1 MGAQMRIYRQR
12 IKSVNSIKKIT
23 NAMELIAAARVI
35 KARQRATEA
44 MPYTT
49 ALTRAVSA
57 VATNTN
63 EDHPLTT
70 SNADAKR
77 AGVVIITADRGLAG
91 AYSVA
96 ALKRAAELV
105 ALLESEGKE
114 VVPYLV
120 GRKAVSYFKFRKR
133 SYAQEWSGFTD
144 APTFENA
151 KEIADRITADFLKD
165 FAEGGHDEIH
175 LVYTRFRSM
184 VRQDPHVLRLLPL
197 EVVDKDTEG
206 DSDRGLDFSVQ
217 RYDEGTIAPEYD
229 FEPSASEV
237 LDRLLPKYVRNRIY
251 TALLSSSASELAA
264 RQRAMK
270 SATDNATELIKTYQ
284 RLANQAR
291 QAGITQE
298 ISEIVGGA
306 NALADAK
313 K

>member
-12 IKSVNSIKKIT
+12 IKSVQSIKKIT
-23 NAMELIAAARVI
+23 NAMELIAAARVV
-35 KARQRATEA
+35 KARQKAAEA

-70 SNADAKR
+70 QATDAKR
-77 AGVVIITADRGLAG
+77 AGVVIVTADRGLAG

-96 ALKRAAELV
+96 AIKRSAELV
-105 ALLESEGKE
+105 AHLQAEGKE
-114 VVPYLV
+114 VSSYLV
-120 GRKAVSYFKFRKR
+120 GRKAVSYYKFRR
-133 SYAQEWSGFTD
+133 REYAAEWTGFSD

-165 FAEGGHDEIH
+165 YAEGGHDEIH
-175 LVYTRFRSM
+175 VVFTRFRSM
-184 VRQDPHVLRLLPL
+184 VRQEPHVLRLLPL
-197 EVVDKDTEG
+197 EVVEAD
-206 DSDRGLDFSVQ
+206 
-217 RYDEGTIAPEYD
+217 DEGEEGIDLSVNRYEDGQIPPEYS

-237 LDRLLPKYVRNRIY
+237 LDQLLPKYVRNRIF
-251 TALLSSSASELAA
+251 TALLSSAASELAA

-270 SATDNATELIKTYQ
+270 SATDNATELIKKYE

>member
-12 IKSVNSIKKIT
+12 IKSVSSIKKIT
-23 NAMELIAAARVI
+23 NAMELIAAARVV

-57 VATNTN
+57 VASNTN

-70 SNADAKR
+70 SVSDAKR
-77 AGVVIITADRGLAG
+77 AGVVIIAADRGLAG
-91 AYSVA
+91 AYSVSA
-96 ALKRAAELV
+96 IKRAVELMNH
-105 ALLESEGKE
+105 LKGEGME

-133 SYAQEWSGFTD
+133 EFAQEWTGFSD
-144 APTFENA
+144 APTFQNA
-151 KEIADRITADFLKD
+151 KDIANRITDDFLKD
-165 FAEGGHDEIH
+165 FQEGGHDEIH
-175 LVYTRFRSM
+175 VVFTQFRSM

-197 EVVDKDTEG
+197 EVVEASDEG
-206 DSDRGLDFSVQ
+206 EEGLDLSVNQ
-217 RYDEGTIAPEYD
+217 YEKGEIAPEYD
-229 FEPSASEV
+229 FEPAAPEV

-251 TALLSSSASELAA
+251 TALLSSAASELAA

-270 SATDNATELIKTYQ
+270 SATDNAGDLIKRYE

-298 ISEIVGGA
+298 ISEIVSGA
-306 NALADAK
+306 DALSDAK

>member
-12 IKSVNSIKKIT
+12 IKSVQSIKKIT
-23 NAMELIAAARVI
+23 NAMELIAAARVV
-35 KARQRATEA
+35 KARQKAAEA

-70 SNADAKR
+70 ATKEPKR

-96 ALKRAAELV
+96 AIKRSAELI
-105 ALLESEGKE
+105 AHLQAEGKE
-114 VVPYLV
+114 VIPYLV
-120 GRKAVSYFKFRKR
+120 GRKAVSYYKFRR
-133 SYAQEWSGFTD
+133 REYAAEWTGFSD
-144 APTFENA
+144 APTFEAA
-151 KEIADRITADFLKD
+151 KEIADRITADFLKET
-165 FAEGGHDEIH
+165 AEGGVDEIH
-175 LVYTRFRSM
+175 VVFTRFRSM
-184 VRQDPHVLRLLPL
+184 VRQEPHVLRLLPL
-197 EVVDKDTEG
+197 EVVGRDEAG
-206 DSDRGLDFSVQ
+206 DDDEGLDLSVKT
-217 RYDEGTIAPEYD
+217 YEEGQIPPEYS
-229 FEPSASEV
+229 FEPSAAEV
-237 LDRLLPKYVRNRIY
+237 LDLLLPKYVRNRVF
-251 TALLSSSASELAA
+251 TALLSSAASELAA

-270 SATDNATELIKTYQ
+270 SATDNATELIRKYE

>member
-23 NAMELIAAARVI
+23 NAMELIAAARVV

-70 SNADAKR
+70 AKETAKR

-96 ALKRAAELV
+96 AIKESAELISRLT
-105 ALLESEGKE
+105 AEGKE

-120 GRKAVSYFKFRKR
+120 GRKAVSYYKFRKR
-133 SYAQEWSGFTD
+133 DYAAEWTGFSD

-165 FAEGGHDEIH
+165 TEEGGNDEIH
-175 LVYTRFRSM
+175 VVFTRFRSM

-197 EVVDKDTEG
+197 EVVEADEAGEAGDDESLDLSVHHYEEG
-206 DSDRGLDFSVQ
+206 Q
-217 RYDEGTIAPEYD
+217 IAPEYS
-229 FEPSASEV
+229 FEPNASEV
-237 LDRLLPKYVRNRIY
+237 LDLLLPKYVRNRIF
-251 TALLSSSASELAA
+251 TALLSSAASELAPA
-264 RQRAMK
+264 
-270 SATDNATELIKTYQ
+270 S
-284 RLANQAR
+284 
-291 QAGITQE
+291 GP
-298 ISEIVGGA
+298 
-306 NALADAK
+306 
-313 K
+313 